1 MLGTKLHLENER
13 RKKQWD
19 ALLAAGGPKS
29 IAPKT
34 LNDLAIYRGGRGV
47 WFDKNT
53 TADLSG
59 DGAGVAVGVLHTG
72 SSYAD
77 DLTDDGVIYHY
88 PSTERAGRDDAE
100 IAALRNAFRLGL
112 PVFVVTHCP
121 SNASRRD
128 VHRGWVTD
136 TDDVSALCLIEFL
149 GESRPAVPIATTAFR
164 LDANREERKQLAKRL
179 KRSARFSFEVG
190 KRCGWR
196 CAVCAIEIQELLDA
210 AHVRGVAEKGSDDPR
225 NGLIL
230 CKNHHAAFDKGLLN
244 FHPDTGAV
252 ELTAELS
259 MALIAI
265 TVNSIP
271 EAIRPH
277 TDALRWRWE
286 RWHPAI

>member
-1 MLGTKLHLENER
+1 MLGTKLHLESER
-13 RKKQWD
+13 RKKQWE

-53 TADLSG
+53 TRDLSD
-59 DGAGVAVGVLHTG
+59 DGTGVAVGVLHTG

-100 IAALRNAFRLGL
+100 IAALRNALRLGL
-112 PVFVVTHCP
+112 PVCVVTHSP
-121 SNASRRD
+121 SKASRRD

-136 TDDVSALCLIEFL
+136 TDDLSALCLIEFG
-149 GESRPAVPIATTAFR
+149 GEPRPAVPIATTAFR
-164 LDANREERKQLAKRL
+164 LEANREERKQLTKRL

-196 CAVCAIEIQELLDA
+196 CAVCAIEIQELRQRS
-210 AHVRGVAEKGSDDPR
+210 RGKGI
-225 NGLIL
+225 G
-230 CKNHHAAFDKGLLN
+230 
-244 FHPDTGAV
+244 
-252 ELTAELS
+252 
-259 MALIAI
+259 
-265 TVNSIP
+265 
-271 EAIRPH
+271 
-277 TDALRWRWE
+277 
-286 RWHPAI
+286 